1 MPNTAKPIA
10 DTTQLHTDVLIL
22 GGGMAG
28 AWAAVAAAR
37 AGAAVVLVDKGY
49 CGTSG
54 VTATA
59 GPGHWWVPPDPP
71 DARPAA
77 IAARNLG
84 AAGLGDPH
92 WMAAVIDLTWR
103 VLPTLASHYDFPRN
117 EAGAVQYRGLRGPEY
132 MRALRRLAIGLGVQI
147 LDHWPALELLRSAD
161 GVISGARGVQRQRAN
176 HPWQIT
182 AGAVVLATGGTSFRS
197 HLLGAH
203 NNTGDG
209 YLMGV
214 EAGATLSG
222 MEFTAAYTVAPA
234 RSTMTRTM
242 SYAYASYTDA
252 GGRPLDI
259 PAGPDNSRALA
270 HALLQGPVFCRF
282 DHMPDAVRR
291 WLPSISPNVMLPFDR
306 WGIDPWRDRFE
317 VTLHND
323 GTIRGTGGLRVSD
336 ADCSV
341 GVPGLYAA
349 GDAAT
354 RELVAGAISGGG
366 AQNSAWALSSAHW
379 AARAAADFA
388 RSRSPFGT
396 VLEALGQA
404 GLQPSRSAR
413 HVDTRQAVTAVQAQ
427 MHPYDRNLFR
437 SGDRL
442 QASAQALTSVWTEI
456 RDHAHGA
463 VDPLRTREAAAMT
476 ATARWSVAAAL
487 HRRESRGMHQRD
499 DLPASDAKQ
508 AHRLQTGGLDT
519 VWVRPDTDTP
529 QAPSLDST
537 PAARPS
543 QEAPTLEPH
552 P

>member
-1 MPNTAKPIA
+1 MIA
-10 DTTQLHTDVLIL
+10 LDAPGAPDTVALKTDVLVI

-28 AWAAVAAAR
+28 AWAAIAASR
-37 AGAAVVLVDKGY
+37 AGAAVILVDKGY

-59 GPGHWWVPPDPP
+59 GPGHWWVPLDPP
-71 DARPAA
+71 DARPSA

-84 AAGLGDPH
+84 AAGLGDPL
-92 WMAAVIDLTWR
+92 WMAGVIDLTWR
-103 VLPTLASHYDFPRN
+103 VLPTLASHYNFPRN
-117 EAGAVQYRGLRGPEY
+117 EAGALQFRGLRGPEY
-132 MRALRRLAIGLGVQI
+132 MRALRSLALDLGVRI
-147 LDHWPALELLRSAD
+147 LDHWPALELLRASDDA
-161 GVISGARGVQRQRAN
+161 IAGARGVQRQHGNR
-176 HPWQIT
+176 PWQIS
-182 AGAVVLATGGTSFRS
+182 AGAVLLATGGTSFRS

-209 YLMGV
+209 YLMGA

-222 MEFTAAYTVAPA
+222 MEFTAAYTVAPK
-234 RSTMTRTM
+234 RSNMTRTM

-252 GGRPLDI
+252 AGRALEI

-270 HALLQGPVFCRF
+270 RALLQGPVFCRF
-282 DHMPDAVRR
+282 DRMPDQVRR

-323 GTIRGTGGLRVSD
+323 GTIRGTGGLRVTGG
-336 ADCSV
+336 DCSV

-388 RSRSPFGT
+388 RQRAPVAGA
-396 VLEALGQA
+396 LQPLGQA
-404 GLQPSRSAR
+404 GLRPAR
-413 HVDTRQAVTAVQAQ
+413 GARDVDTQQAVAAVQAQ

-437 SGDRL
+437 TGAGL
-442 QASAQALTSVWTEI
+442 QNSAQVLESVWAEI
-456 RDHAHGA
+456 RDHGHDAG
-463 VDPLRTREAAAMT
+463 DPLRLREAAAMT

-487 HRRESRGMHQRD
+487 QRRESRGMHQRN
-499 DLPASDAKQ
+499 DLPASDPAQ
-508 AHRLQTGGLDT
+508 ARRQEVGGLDA
-519 VWVRPDTDTP
+519 VWVRPEA
-529 QAPSLDST
+529 QAPQP
-537 PAARPS
+537 PAIPLAVPPAISES
-543 QEAPTLEPH
+543 QPVAAPA
-552 P
+552 

>member
-1 MPNTAKPIA
+1 MPDTRAQDTAE
-10 DTTQLHTDVLIL
+10 LHTGVLVI

-28 AWAAVAAAR
+28 AWGAIAAAR
-37 AGAAVVLVDKGY
+37 AGASVILVDKGY

-71 DARPAA
+71 EARPAA

-132 MRALRRLAIGLGVQI
+132 LRALRRLAIELGVRV
-147 LDHWPALELLRSAD
+147 LDHWPALELLRD
-161 GVISGARGVQRQRAN
+161 GDGLISGARGVQRQQGDR
-176 HPWQIT
+176 PWRIR
-182 AGAVVLATGGTSFRS
+182 AGAVLLATGGTAFRS

-209 YLMGV
+209 YLMGA

-242 SYAYASYTDA
+242 SYAYASYSDA
-252 GGRPLDI
+252 AGRALDI

-270 HALLQGPVFCRF
+270 RALLQGPVFARF
-282 DHMPDAVRR
+282 DRMPEQVRR
-291 WLPSISPNVMLPFDR
+291 WLPAISPNVMLPFDR

-323 GTIRGTGGLRVSD
+323 GTIRGTGGLRVTD
-336 ADCSV
+336 QDCGV

-388 RSRSPFGT
+388 ARRGAVDPH
-396 VLEALGQA
+396 LKALGRA
-404 GLQPSRSAR
+404 GMRPAKSAR
-413 HVDTRQAVTAVQAQ
+413 AVDARQAIAAVQAR
-427 MHPYDRNLFR
+427 MHPYDRNIFR
-437 SGDRL
+437 TGTGLRS
-442 QASAQALTSVWTEI
+442 SAEALESVWAAL
-456 RDHAHGA
+456 RDHAHGGT
-463 VDPLRTREAAAMT
+463 DPVRTREAAAMA
-476 ATARWSVAAAL
+476 ATARWSVASAL
-487 HRRESRGMHQRD
+487 HRSESRGMHQRD
-499 DLPASDAKQ
+499 DLPAADPRQ
-508 AHRLQTGGLDT
+508 ARRLESGGLDA
-519 VWVRPDTDTP
+519 VWVRADTRAPRSPASSSPPRPEAATP
-529 QAPSLDST
+529 P
-537 PAARPS
+537 
-543 QEAPTLEPH
+543 
-552 P
+552 